1 MDMIAP
7 FLDLT
12 PGTWPALAAAVG
24 IGIVFGWFL
33 ERGGLGNA
41 RKLAG
46 QFYLTDFTVMKVMFS
61 AIITAMLGLFWLAW
75 AGLLDL
81 TRVYIPE
88 TFIVPQ
94 LVGGILF
101 GAGFILAGL
110 CPGTA
115 CVAAATGR
123 RDGLTAVGG
132 LLVGVFLFAEIAPG
146 VRAFHESTSRGAL
159 TLQDAL
165 HLPQGVVVFAIV
177 AVAVAAFAVAE
188 RIEQRVRGA
197 RA

>member
-1 MDMIAP
+1 MTAP

-12 PGTWPALAAAVG
+12 PGTWPALASAVG
-24 IGIVFGWFL
+24 IGIIFGWFL

-81 TRVYIPE
+81 TRVYVPE

-101 GAGFILAGL
+101 GAGFVLAGL

-132 LLVGVFLFAEIAPG
+132 LLVGVFLFAEIASR
-146 VRAFHESTSRGAL
+146 VRSFHDSTSRGAL

-165 HLPQGVVVFAIV
+165 HLPYGVVVFAVV
-177 AVAVAAFAVAE
+177 AVALAAFAVAE
-188 RIEQRVRGA
+188 RIEQRARVA

>member
-1 MDMIAP
+1 MSAP

-12 PGTWPALAAAVG
+12 PGTWPALASAVG

-94 LVGGILF
+94 LVGGLLF

-132 LLVGVFLFAEIAPG
+132 LLVGVFLFAEIAPR
-146 VRAFHESTSRGAL
+146 VRAFHDSTSRGAL
-159 TLQDAL
+159 TLPDAL
-165 HLPQGVVVFAIV
+165 HLPHGVVVFAIV
-177 AVAVAAFAVAE
+177 AVALAAFAVAE
-188 RIEQRVRGA
+188 RIEQRA
-197 RA
+197 RDTRA

>member
-1 MDMIAP
+1 MTAP
-7 FLDLT
+7 FFELA
-12 PGTWPALAAAVG
+12 PGEWPALASAVG
-24 IGIVFGWFL
+24 TGLIFGWFL

-75 AGLLDL
+75 AGLIDL
-81 TRVYIPE
+81 TRIYIPE

-94 LVGGILF
+94 LVGGMLF
-101 GAGFILAGL
+101 GVGFILAGL

-123 RDGLTAVGG
+123 RDGLTAIGG
-132 LLVGVFLFAEIAPG
+132 LLVGVFLFAEIAPA
-146 VRAFHESTSRGAL
+146 VRSFHESTSRGAF
-159 TLQDAL
+159 TLPAAL
-165 HLPQGVVVFAIV
+165 QLPHGVVVFAIV
-177 AVAVAAFAVAE
+177 AIALTAFAVAE
-188 RIEQRVRGA
+188 RIEQRAGDARG
-197 RA
+197 